1 MGKGRVRAK
10 GAKGKRWRKGQS
22 GLSNPSEVLHRQA
35 ARGKFGDH
43 LSRDKRASAPL
54 TAEALARLHSTQE
67 QLDRDG
73 DVDLETSSSA
83 GTTSA
88 ASSSALTLIETSH
101 PVFGTVRK
109 LWNSPTE
116 SHRVV
121 GPSQPHI
128 SHLNNLCLL
137 QICAVLAAVS
147 DVVRSQDG
155 RNTETEYYGALVCRP
170 TNPPCTISLTLSPDV
185 SVGVM

>member
-43 LSRDKRASAPL
+43 LSLDKRASAPL

-67 QLDRDG
+67 QLDRSVRLDCKPLTIPSLSPVSRDG

-128 SHLNNLCLL
+128 S
-137 QICAVLAAVS
+137 
-147 DVVRSQDG
+147 
-155 RNTETEYYGALVCRP
+155 P
-170 TNPPCTISLTLSPDV
+170 
-185 SVGVM
+185 M

>member
-1 MGKGRVRAK
+1 MGKGRVRVK

-22 GLSNPSEVLHRQA
+22 GLSNPSDVSHRQA

-54 TAEALARLHSTQE
+54 TAEALARLHTTQE
-67 QLDRDG
+67 ELDRSARLGCKPLTIPSPFTVFRDG
-73 DVDLETSSSA
+73 DVDLEISSSA

-128 SHLNNLCLL
+128 SHI
-137 QICAVLAAVS
+137 QS
-147 DVVRSQDG
+147 
-155 RNTETEYYGALVCRP
+155 
-170 TNPPCTISLTLSPDV
+170 LSPADLC
-185 SVGVM
+185 SVGSRVGCCEVSGGQEHRD